1 MIPKSFAAFL
11 LALTLT
17 GLGLARERPITKAN
31 VPMLVLQA
39 VTTKYPGA
47 ITNAYAQEQD
57 RGKTVY
63 EVKLSTGEGK
73 VDVTF
78 AKNGYV
84 LFEERLIARQDL
96 PDEVKKALAAR
107 YAKAVLLKIEKVTI
121 IGKADQPLFKFQM
134 KLANRWRELLLDA
147 NGKLYK
153 R

>member
-1 MIPKSFAAFL
+1 MAPRFFAPFL

-17 GLGLARERPITKAN
+17 GLGLARERPITKAQ

-39 VTTKYPGA
+39 VANKYPGA
-47 ITNAYAQEQD
+47 ITNAYAQEDD

-63 EVKLSTGEGK
+63 EVKLSTGGSK

-84 LFEERLIARQDL
+84 LFEERLIARQAL
-96 PDEVKKALAAR
+96 PDGVKKALAGR
-107 YAKAVLLKIEKVTI
+107 YARAVLLKIEKVTI
-121 IGKADQPLFKFQM
+121 IGKAELPLFRLQM
-134 KLANRWRELLLDA
+134 KLENRRREVLLDA